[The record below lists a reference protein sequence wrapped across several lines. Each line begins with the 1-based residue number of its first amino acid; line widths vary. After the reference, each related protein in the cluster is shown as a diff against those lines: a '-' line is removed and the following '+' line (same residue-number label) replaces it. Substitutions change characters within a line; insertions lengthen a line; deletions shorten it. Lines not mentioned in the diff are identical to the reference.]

1 MAPYFLRTCFV
12 RFINSDPLNPLV
24 LVLNIF
30 EQIDLSLILTFFQ
43 IWDLILIFE
52 LGKWFWLQ
60 FFLKSS

>member
-52 LGKWFWLQ
+52 LGK
-60 FFLKSS
+60 